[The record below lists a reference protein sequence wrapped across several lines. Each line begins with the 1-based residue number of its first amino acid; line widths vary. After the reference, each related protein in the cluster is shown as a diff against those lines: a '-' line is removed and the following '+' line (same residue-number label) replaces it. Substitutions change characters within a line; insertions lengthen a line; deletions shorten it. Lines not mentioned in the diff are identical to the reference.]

1 MKFLKVLLII
11 LGAFVVILVI
21 MGLVGPKTYQMERSA
36 VITASPDVVWPYTSS
51 SKAFQEWSPF
61 RKMDT
66 TAVIEYFGD
75 DGTVGSGYRWNGKKS
90 GKGESTFTTLEPGK
104 SSMNHLL
111 FYTPFGKME
120 SDAYMNLEPDPAG
133 TKITWGIKGTNNF
146 VGRIMSSMMN
156 MEKEMNPVFDQ
167 GLSDLQKLVASRA
180 AVAPTSNYEIKTGE
194 FAGGKYLAI
203 RDNVKM
209 AEISN
214 FFQKNI
220 PLLIAEI
227 DKSKLEMAGVPAGI
241 YYTWDEEKGM
251 TDMAVV
257 VPVKG
262 EFKAPAGMQVIT
274 LPAGRSVGMD
284 YRGGYSKMEAAHT
297 SIQEHLKNNN
307 IEMMGPVV
315 EEYYVGP
322 GTEPDSTKW
331 MTKIVYIVK

>member
-21 MGLVGPKTYQMERSA
+21 MGLVGPKTYQVERSA

-75 DGTVGSGYRWNGKKS
+75 DGAVGSGYRWKGKKS

-104 SSMNHLL
+104 SSLNHLL

-120 SDAYMNLEPDPAG
+120 SDSYMNLEPDPGG

-156 MEKEMNPVFDQ
+156 MEKEMSPVFDE
-167 GLSDLQKLVASRA
+167 GLADLQTLVASRA
-180 AVAPTSNYEIKTGE
+180 AVASTSGYQITTGDYQ
-194 FAGGKYLAI
+194 GGKYLAI

-209 AEISN
+209 TEISN
-214 FFQKNI
+214 FYQKNI
-220 PLLIAEI
+220 PLLMAEI
-227 DKSKLEMAGVPAGI
+227 DKSKLEMAGVPSGI
-241 YYTWDEEKGM
+241 YYTWDEEKGIS
-251 TDMAVV
+251 DMAAV
-257 VPVKG
+257 VPFKG

-274 LPAGRSVGMD
+274 LPAGHSLGMD
-284 YRGGYSKMEAAHT
+284 YQGGYSKIGDAHMSMEAHM
-297 SIQEHLKNNN
+297 KNNN
-307 IEMMGPVV
+307 IVYMGPVL

-322 GTEPDSTKW
+322 GTEPDSNKW
-331 MTKIVYIVK
+331 MTKIVYLVK